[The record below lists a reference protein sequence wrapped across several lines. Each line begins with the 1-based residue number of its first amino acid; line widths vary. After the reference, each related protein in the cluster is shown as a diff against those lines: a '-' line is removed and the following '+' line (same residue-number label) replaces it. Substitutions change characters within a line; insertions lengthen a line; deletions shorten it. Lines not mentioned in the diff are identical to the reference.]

1 MALLEASG
9 IGKNFGETHVLK
21 DISLDLEQGE
31 ALAIIGSSGSGKT
44 TLLRCL
50 NFLERPDTGIIK
62 VNGETMW
69 DAADPATQKESEIR
83 KKRLHFGLVFQN
95 FNLFPQYTALQNVML
110 AGELLAKER
119 PEYQANKKAIHAELE
134 QQARE
139 LLAQMG
145 LSERAGHYPH
155 QLSGG
160 QQQRVALA
168 RAVVIEPSVLL
179 FDEPLSNLDA
189 KLRESMRD
197 ELRALQQRLG
207 ITSLYVTHDQ
217 SEAMAI
223 SDKVVI
229 MKDGVI
235 CQQGTPQEIYEQPA
249 SRFVANFIGKANFI
263 DGTFKG
269 RDGEAALVEIGGKT
283 FSIPAPGKME
293 GVEVGGA
300 CCLTVRPESF
310 LLTKDAGAL
319 PGTVSRAT
327 YYGAKIE
334 YEVMLNEQPIIVEVY
349 NPQLTERFSVGD
361 AVTMSLIEGCVRVLK

>member
-50 NFLERPDTGIIK
+50 NFLERPDTGVIK

-160 QQQRVALA
+160 QQQRVAIA
-168 RAVVIEPSVLL
+168 RALVNNPSVIIA
-179 FDEPLSNLDA
+179 DEPTGNLDPA
-189 KLRESMRD
+189 RSLEIMMLLERIN
-197 ELRALQQRLG
+197 QLG
-207 ITSLYVTHDQ
+207 TTVLVVTHEKDLVNKFQ
-217 SEAMAI
+217 KRVITLERGI
-223 SDKVVI
+223 VVSD
-229 MKDGVI
+229 G
-235 CQQGTPQEIYEQPA
+235 
-249 SRFVANFIGKANFI
+249 IG
-263 DGTFKG
+263 
-269 RDGEAALVEIGGKT
+269 
-283 FSIPAPGKME
+283 
-293 GVEVGGA
+293 
-300 CCLTVRPESF
+300 
-310 LLTKDAGAL
+310 
-319 PGTVSRAT
+319 
-327 YYGAKIE
+327 
-334 YEVMLNEQPIIVEVY
+334 Y
-349 NPQLTERFSVGD
+349 NMR
-361 AVTMSLIEGCVRVLK
+361 

>member
-1 MALLEASG
+1 MSLSVDIEKKLGAFHLRSQFEAPDETMALLGASG
-9 IGKNFGETHVLK
+9 CGKSMTLKCIAGIVTPDRGRIVLGGRVLF
-21 DISLDLEQGE
+21 D
-31 ALAIIGSSGSGKT
+31 
-44 TLLRCL
+44 
-50 NFLERPDTGIIK
+50 
-62 VNGETMW
+62 
-69 DAADPATQKESEIR
+69 SE
-83 KKRLHFGLVFQN
+83 KKINLPPQQRRVGYLFQQYA
-95 FNLFPQYTALQNVML
+95 LFPNMSVEQNILCGIRSGDKAEKRRVLVEKIRMFRL
-110 AGELLAKER
+110 EGLE
-119 PEYQANKKAIHAELE
+119 KKHPA
-134 QQARE
+134 
-139 LLAQMG
+139 
-145 LSERAGHYPH
+145 

-263 DGTFKG
+263 DGIFKG

-361 AVTMSLIEGCVRVLK
+361 TVTMSLIEGCVRVLK